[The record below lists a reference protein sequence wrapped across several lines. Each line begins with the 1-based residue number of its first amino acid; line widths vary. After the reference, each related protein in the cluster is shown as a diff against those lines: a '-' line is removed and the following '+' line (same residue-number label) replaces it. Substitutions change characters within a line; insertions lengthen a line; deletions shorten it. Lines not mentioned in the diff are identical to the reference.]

1 MSKKN
6 WIQVRQVYSSPA
18 CYDVLRGCSSLGFT
32 LSSFNRSTSM
42 VLTVHRLVLNAR
54 PVNST
59 PVYHDSRSLTYK
71 SWTTAETDSSMN
83 NTSWTA
89 HFPCIRDFTQVWS
102 SYNIYRY
109 TLFIENFS
117 NTMCAIRG
125 MRYCMKFLFISI
137 TKLHVI
143 PICSCPQCLFVCLF
157 T

>member
-1 MSKKN
+1 MCCEDA
-6 WIQVRQVYSSPA
+6 R
-18 CYDVLRGCSSLGFT
+18 
-32 LSSFNRSTSM
+32 RSALPSHPLIDQQAWYWLYTDLYWM
-42 VLTVHRLVLNAR
+42 RLVLNAR

>member
-54 PVNST
+54 PLNST
-59 PVYHDSRSLTYK
+59 PVYHDSRRLTQQQKQTLLWIIHRRLHISLASGISHK
-71 SWTTAETDSSMN
+71 FG
-83 NTSWTA
+83 A
-89 HFPCIRDFTQVWS
+89 HII
-102 SYNIYRY
+102 YIYRY

>member
-109 TLFIENFS
+109 TLFIENFL

-125 MRYCMKFLFISI
+125 MRYCMKFLFISV
-137 TKLHVI
+137 TKLYM
-143 PICSCPQCLFVCLF
+143 
-157 T
+157 